1 MHAYERSDTVSIH
14 HPDEREN
21 RSFLTASRA
30 DCLSWTHGHGIAGDL
45 HTACRGHGIAGDLH
59 TACRIE
65 MIKYTF
71 VADKVK
77 Y

>member
-30 DCLSWTHGHGIAGDL
+30 DCLSWTHGHGIAGDM
-45 HTACRGHGIAGDLH
+45 H